1 MAFIEADDFRQ
12 MTIVAWNE
20 MIKSIRGKKL
30 LIFLVI
36 IALMLAL
43 PLVISVGFG
52 GELYRAPQQ
61 YLGNYTS
68 FLLIILIISASLF
81 TSTTLVSEFENRTAL
96 LIFTRPV
103 KRTTIFA
110 GKFIGCFILQWAVI
124 ALFYVGMTMIAV
136 IFKAD
141 GYSIPFGDIITSFL
155 LATLALLAISSLSV
169 LFSSLV
175 KRSSTASILSFVMF
189 LMIIPMIEV
198 SVLLGIH
205 GMLETIK
212 FEWYMFDSVA
222 SFASDVFG
230 ISDNVFASTAPEIIG
245 YAMIWCVIP
254 LIAALYFFRKRDV

>member
-1 MAFIEADDFRQ
+1 MALIEADDFRQ

-30 LIFLVI
+30 LIFVVI
-36 IALMLAL
+36 VALMLAL
-43 PLVISVGFG
+43 PLIISAGLG
-52 GELYRAPQQ
+52 GELYQAPQN
-61 YLGNYTS
+61 YLGNYSS

-96 LIFTRPV
+96 LIFTRPI
-103 KRTTIFA
+103 KRTTIFV

-124 ALFYVGMTMIAV
+124 ALFYIGMTAIAV

-141 GYSIPFGDIITSFL
+141 GFTVPFGDIITSFL
-155 LATLALLAISSLSV
+155 LATLALLAISSLSA

-189 LMIIPMIEV
+189 LMIIPIIEV
-198 SVLLGIH
+198 AILAGISET
-205 GMLETIK
+205 LETIK
-212 FEWYMFDSVA
+212 FEWYMFDSIVT
-222 SFASDVFG
+222 FASDVFG

-245 YAMIWCVIP
+245 YTMIWCVIP
-254 LIAALYFFRKRDV
+254 LIAALYFFKKRDV